1 MLTKIEQLIQK
12 HRVAIDGVQS
22 GTLDELPEDA
32 YSDFYDF
39 YVRNGEMP
47 YGTAKARDG
56 DPYQWVNE
64 RVREDVAGY
73 TLF

>member
-12 HRVAIDGVQS
+12 HRVAIDQVQS
-22 GTLDELPEDA
+22 GSIDELPEDA
-32 YSDFYDF
+32 FSDFYDF

-47 YGTAKARDG
+47 YGTAKARTD

-64 RVREDVAGY
+64 RVIEDTKAY